1 MQATSFQCF
10 LGVHSRSAAA
20 LLLRL
25 MLALK
30 DAASTYQL
38 AKAPAIAHCSFADD
52 LYGSIGYAVLD
63 ASAGSVQ
70 LGADTL
76 SGSLSVLRTL
86 LMRTTPREILVAT
99 SAIPA
104 PLLRFLKSATG
115 GAEITSVPAA
125 SMPAPAAA
133 ASVLAGKAAYKAIA
147 QVVLALGEAERPSS
161 GLAALIG
168 LLTHLDRLKMLETLS
183 SCVQVRQLC
192 RTVYACRHFHALLN
206 GIAIGR
212 CSSRS
217 KNI

>member
-1 MQATSFQCF
+1 MLQARTSSQKRLQSLIAHLQMTCM
-10 LGVHSRSAAA
+10 AA
-20 LLLRL
+20 LAMLCWTLL
-25 MLALK
+25 LA
-30 DAASTYQL
+30 AYS
-38 AKAPAIAHCSFADD
+38 C
-52 LYGSIGYAVLD
+52 
-63 ASAGSVQ
+63 
-70 LGADTL
+70 ADTL

-217 KNI
+217 KKI